1 MLTFRSDAGIG
12 EPRRRRSWIP
22 DGLDAGRQLD
32 RTVSP
37 STTWTT
43 VPARGAGVGAS
54 VGVGSEVG
62 DVVGVAAV
70 SAATSWS
77 LPPATAPAATLFAP
91 TANRAII
98 CVAFGGD
105 APDVMAKLISG
116 PVGETGPRAQPHGME
131 PPNQLPNRGNCAPP
145 STARF
150 RQPEFK
156 TPFLWLR
163 SRARHARATSR
174 AIAPCVVAIPLLSAR
189 RSGNL
194 RAASPR
200 NVSTGRRHDSSKGN
214 TNDDQRSNRP
224 TPAEATPTTR
234 PRR

>member
-1 MLTFRSDAGIG
+1 MCSHFALTPASVSRGGDAPGSRMVSM
-12 EPRRRRSWIP
+12 PVDSST
-22 DGLDAGRQLD
+22 

-43 VPARGAGVGAS
+43 VPRGAGVGAS

-62 DVVGVAAV
+62 GVVGVAPV

-77 LPPATAPAATLFAP
+77 LPPATAPAATLLAP

-105 APDVMAKLISG
+105 APGVMAKLISG

-131 PPNQLPNRGNCAPP
+131 PQDQVPNA
-145 STARF
+145 
-150 RQPEFK
+150 
-156 TPFLWLR
+156 
-163 SRARHARATSR
+163 
-174 AIAPCVVAIPLLSAR
+174 AIAPTLDCPVSAARVRGTGLVALFTRAARTGHFTRDCSLRSGHTPCGSAR

-194 RAASPR
+194 RAAQP
-200 NVSTGRRHDSSKGN
+200 
-214 TNDDQRSNRP
+214 QEARP
-224 TPAEATPTTR
+224 GCGTTVR
-234 PRR
+234 KDHA